1 MLLKVIFDKSS
12 IVLVKWNGECG
23 YFMNTQTC
31 KGDNIYYR
39 KDGRWEG
46 RYAIGRKTNGRLKYG
61 YVYSKSYQT
70 VKEKLFPLQ
79 QRSKKMMSLFG
90 KSLMSYEEWISQW
103 KKDIQ
108 PTIKESTYSGY
119 CYKLERYLLPYLGS
133 IQLYQL
139 DTEKIQELVDHL
151 ITELSP
157 SSIHIIIGL
166 LKKTI
171 NDARNQGLLFSNPCD
186 SIKLP
191 KRNRQKVHALT
202 VDEQRALMRAVNSIG
217 SDNAQATTLALNTGM
232 RIGEIAALTWKNI
245 DFSRG
250 VISVEKTCQRLLN
263 EENHTTY
270 IHYDTV
276 KSISSNRIIPMNQQI
291 KRVLQK
297 LKRNSTSE
305 FVFAINEK
313 GCEPRILTNYFHQVR
328 KMANLENIH
337 FHQLRHTFATRC
349 LEANIGIA
357 TVSALLGHASAKM
370 TLDVYSDSMMN
381 ERVAAVHAIERQA
394 I

>member
-1 MLLKVIFDKSS
+1 
-12 IVLVKWNGECG
+12 
-23 YFMNTQTC
+23 MNTQPC

-139 DTEKIQELVDHL
+139 DTEKIQELVDHFM
-151 ITELSP
+151 TELSP
-157 SSIHIIIGL
+157 SSIH
-166 LKKTI
+166 
-171 NDARNQGLLFSNPCD
+171 
-186 SIKLP
+186 
-191 KRNRQKVHALT
+191 
-202 VDEQRALMRAVNSIG
+202 
-217 SDNAQATTLALNTGM
+217 
-232 RIGEIAALTWKNI
+232 
-245 DFSRG
+245 
-250 VISVEKTCQRLLN
+250 ISVEKTCQRLLN

-297 LKRNSTSE
+297 LKRKSTSE

-313 GCEPRILTNYFHQVR
+313 GCEPRMLTNYFHQVR